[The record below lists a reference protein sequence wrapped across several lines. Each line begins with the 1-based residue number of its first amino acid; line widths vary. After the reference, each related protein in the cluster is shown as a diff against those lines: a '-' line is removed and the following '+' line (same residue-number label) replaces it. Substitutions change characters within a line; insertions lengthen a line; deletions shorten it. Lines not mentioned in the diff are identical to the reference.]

1 MIKTMSGDSSFSEP
15 QLEQDTSEHIIP
27 SQLSRAN
34 VCGLSRKVSTELKT
48 NKMEQEP
55 GKGR

>member
-1 MIKTMSGDSSFSEP
+1 MSGDASFSEP
-15 QLEQDTSEHIIP
+15 QLEQDTSEHVIP

-34 VCGLSRKVSTELKT
+34 VCGLSRKVSTEPKT